1 MPELF
6 TVVTPDE
13 ARRTFLARLTASDAV
28 EQISVS
34 DALDRV
40 THREVRAPSDLPAF
54 PRSTMDGYAVRAA
67 DTYGASEGVP
77 AYLSVTGEV
86 LMGRDAGIAVSPG
99 GAVVVHTGGMLP
111 EGADA
116 VVMVENT
123 QQVDEGTI
131 EVVRQVAPGENV
143 IQVGEDVRAGDAL
156 VPAGRWLRPQDL
168 GGLLGIGITEVAVAP
183 RPVVAIMSTGD
194 ELVPPDVAVG
204 PGQVRDINTY
214 SISAL
219 VARAGG
225 APRPLGIIPDDWK
238 MQIEAARAGLEG
250 ADMLVVSAGSSVSA
264 RDLTARVIG
273 GLGEP
278 GILVHGVA
286 VRPGKPTILAV
297 ADGKPVVGLPGN
309 PVSAMVIF
317 DLLVTPTIHLLSGC
331 TSPPPRPFVEAT
343 LARNLASTTGRED
356 YVQVRVEHRDDGRW
370 AVPVFGES
378 NLITTTMKADGVVQV
393 PLDKHG
399 LLEGERVTVRL
410 Y

>member
-13 ARRTFLARLTASDAV
+13 ARRTFLAHLTTGVAAERV
-28 EQISVS
+28 PVS
-34 DALDRV
+34 DALGRV
-40 THREVRAPSDLPAF
+40 TRGDVVAPSDLPAF

-86 LMGRDAGIAVSPG
+86 LMGHDAAIVVSAG
-99 GAVVVHTGGMLP
+99 GTVVVHTGGMLP
-111 EGADA
+111 VGADA

-123 QQVDEGTI
+123 QRVDDGTI

-143 IQVGEDVRAGDAL
+143 IQVGEDARAGDVL
-156 VPAGRWLRPQDL
+156 VPTGRWLRPQDL
-168 GGLLGIGITEVAVAP
+168 GGLMGMGITEASVAP

-194 ELVPPDVAVG
+194 ELVPPDTAVG

-219 VARAGG
+219 VTRGGG
-225 APRPLGIIPDDWK
+225 APRPLGIVPDDWK
-238 MQIEAARAGLEG
+238 MQVEAARAGLEG

-264 RDLTARVIG
+264 RDLTSRVIAA
-273 GLGEP
+273 LGEP

-309 PVSAMVIF
+309 PVSAMVVF
-317 DLLVTPTIHLLSGC
+317 DLLVTPALHLLSGC
-331 TSPPPRPFVEAT
+331 ASPPPRPFVEAT

-356 YVQVRVEHRDDGRW
+356 YVQVRVEQRDGGSW

-378 NLITTTMKADGVVQV
+378 NLITTTMRADGVVRV

-399 LLEGERVTVRL
+399 LLEGERVVVRL